1 MRKEYKKPELKIN
14 MFDSEDIMTASGN
27 PQDGLAEA
35 TIYGGAQSWNSAW
48 DTQIVG
54 E

>member
-14 MFDSEDIMTASGN
+14 MFDSEDIMTESGN
-27 PQDGLAEA
+27 PQDGLAKA
-35 TIYGGAQSWNSAW
+35 TIDGGAQRWNSAW
-48 DTQIVG
+48 EAGLV